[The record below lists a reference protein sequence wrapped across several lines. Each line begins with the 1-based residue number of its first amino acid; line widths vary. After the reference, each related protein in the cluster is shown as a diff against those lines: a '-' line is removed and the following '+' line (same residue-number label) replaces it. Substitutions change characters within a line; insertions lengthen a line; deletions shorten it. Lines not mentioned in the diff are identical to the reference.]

1 MSGLLI
7 ALVGLGILAAVGIA
21 VGLLLRYRRH
31 RDSVETFSAAT
42 SALRHMAEHPRKATG
57 DPAPH
62 PQADTPSVHVLD
74 EVGVVQLNPTRSTR
88 ASARAR
94 RRRPDPD
101 AIARRPTIASLP
113 SISSPKPVRDSDDDR
128 EA

>member
-1 MSGLLI
+1 MSSLPI
-7 ALVGLGILAAVGIA
+7 ALVGVGILAAVGIA
-21 VGLLLRYRRH
+21 VGLMLRQRRH

-42 SALRHMAEHPRKATG
+42 SALRHMAEHPPAATG
-57 DPAPH
+57 DSSPH
-62 PQADTPSVHVLD
+62 PRADTPNVHVLD
-74 EVGVVQLNPTRSTR
+74 EVGVVRLNPSRSTR

-113 SISSPKPVRDSDDDR
+113 SISSPKPVNGSDDGR

>member
-1 MSGLLI
+1 MSHLLI
-7 ALVGLGILAAVGIA
+7 ALVGVGILAAVAIA
-21 VGLLLRYRRH
+21 VGLIRRQRRH

-42 SALRHMAEHPRKATG
+42 SALRHMAEHPPKPNG
-57 DPAPH
+57 DAVSQPH
-62 PQADTPSVHVLD
+62 ADSRMVHVLD
-74 EVGVVQLNPTRSTR
+74 EVGDARLNPTRSTR
-88 ASARAR
+88 SSARAR

-128 EA
+128 EV